1 MKTKVTIYITN
12 HNYGKYLH
20 KSVNS
25 CLNQSFRDFEILIID
40 DGSKDNSKSIIN
52 NFAKKSPLVTA
63 IFQKNLEFINLC

>member
-12 HNYGKYLH
+12 HNYGKYLK

-25 CLNQSFRDFEILIID
+25 CLNQSFQNLEILIID

-52 NFAKKSPLVTA
+52 NFAKKSPLITA
-63 IFQKNLEFINLC
+63 VFQKNLGLIKS